1 MKTTIVI
8 PNYNG
13 AQFLEK
19 CMHALLSQSRQDFSI
34 LFVDNASKDDSE
46 KQIRHWME
54 QDPERIFLIQN
65 TENTGF
71 ATAVNQG
78 ILWAK
83 GQGASYALLLNNDT
97 EVAPDF
103 VEQLL
108 LFMEEKEKKGEKVFA
123 LSSKMVKM
131 HDPSLMDDAGHELCL
146 LGFPFQRGLED
157 EASRWTKAEKVFSA
171 CGGASL
177 YSIPLLEETGLFD
190 EKHFSYPFE
199 LSGRDIPS
207 TTAPLPFVSM
217 WVPEPAGENTVI
229 LRWSF
234 LPEILSSCFIK
245 TFHSG

>member
-13 AQFLEK
+13 AHFLEK
-19 CMHALLSQSRQDFSI
+19 CMPALLSQSRQDFSI

-46 KQIRHWME
+46 KQIRYWIE

-83 GQGASYALLLNNDT
+83 WHGASYALLLNNDT
-97 EVAPDF
+97 EVAPYF

-131 HDPSLMDDAGHELCL
+131 HDPSLMDDAGDELCL

-171 CGGASL
+171 C
-177 YSIPLLEETGLFD
+177 
-190 EKHFSYPFE
+190 
-199 LSGRDIPS
+199 
-207 TTAPLPFVSM
+207 
-217 WVPEPAGENTVI
+217 
-229 LRWSF
+229 
-234 LPEILSSCFIK
+234 
-245 TFHSG
+245 